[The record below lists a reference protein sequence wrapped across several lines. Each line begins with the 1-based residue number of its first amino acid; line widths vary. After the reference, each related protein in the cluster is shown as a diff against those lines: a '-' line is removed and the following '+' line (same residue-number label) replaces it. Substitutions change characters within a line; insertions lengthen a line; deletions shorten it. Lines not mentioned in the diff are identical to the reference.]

1 MTVYLHSSSWSDWS
15 VGKDTPSLVL
25 KPHICLPRSP
35 CPASHHKLPCPVL
48 PCPDPLPRVIR
59 RCQPTSS
66 APGPPRRC
74 WNPGAWRQRA
84 KEMKLPST
92 EPLEIIPAFSKA
104 AFAWC
109 QGKNCLSR
117 HLSVLVKKQKACQ
130 GRAGSQHREGFLCSA
145 GLNSVL

>member
-1 MTVYLHSSSWSDWS
+1 MTVYLHSSSGVTGVW
-15 VGKDTPSLVL
+15 KDTPSLVL

-35 CPASHHKLPCPVL
+35 CPASHHKLPVPVL

-92 EPLEIIPAFSKA
+92 EPLEIIPAFSR
-104 AFAWC
+104 AFFMVPR
-109 QGKNCLSR
+109 QNCLSR

-130 GRAGSQHREGFLCSA
+130 GRPGHSIEGFLCSA
-145 GLNSVL
+145 GLNSPVL